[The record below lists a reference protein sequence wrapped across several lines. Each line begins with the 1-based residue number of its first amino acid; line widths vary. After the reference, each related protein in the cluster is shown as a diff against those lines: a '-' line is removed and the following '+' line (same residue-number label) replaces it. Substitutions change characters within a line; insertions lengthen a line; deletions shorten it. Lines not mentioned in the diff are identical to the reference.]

1 MAQRRLS
8 MSCNV
13 GSYELCWYRGLLPVQ
28 GFRSDPPS
36 FLLFLTLSLHPRHSI
51 HVPIT
56 DDCNRYCM
64 RYTKTWDPPY
74 CSQHP
79 SPSLW
84 VLFQKLVLA
93 PFFSDFFR
101 ATGLCRLPTQAAE
114 NVRAFTSDP
123 PVPNACPQHTH
134 ALTLTQRA
142 VFSQ

>member
-1 MAQRRLS
+1 MWVH
-8 MSCNV
+8 MSCA
-13 GSYELCWYRGLLPVQ
+13 GTEACFQSRDLGQ
-28 GFRSDPPS
+28 THPS

>member
-1 MAQRRLS
+1 

-134 ALTLTQRA
+134 ALTHSHKEQSLA
-142 VFSQ
+142 ND